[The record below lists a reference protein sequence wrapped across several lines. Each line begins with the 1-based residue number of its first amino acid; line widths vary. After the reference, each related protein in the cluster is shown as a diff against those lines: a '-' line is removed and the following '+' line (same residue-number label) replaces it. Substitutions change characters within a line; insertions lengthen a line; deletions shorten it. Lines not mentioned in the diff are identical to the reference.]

1 MAIKN
6 SNSLLVQ
13 FAVNK
18 LTTPYIM
25 ETNGRTFTKSMY
37 NDLVKRN
44 PSNWFIPQDF
54 QRCSPASESRQ
65 PTVMD

>member
-18 LTTPYIM
+18 LNTPYIM
-25 ETNGRTFTKSMY
+25 GTNGRTFTKSMY
-37 NDLVKRN
+37 NDLIKRN
-44 PSNWFIPQDF
+44 PSK
-54 QRCSPASESRQ
+54 
-65 PTVMD
+65 